1 MNNISAIVSEDGE
14 VISMSDFASEKEFQY
29 KVLNN
34 LDFETIKDFFIK
46 KTIIDAVREKHKTSK
61 GSNGVTTV
69 EISNLFKWKNLE
81 EYVDELES
89 KKIIAKKQGINL
101 EMFFVP
107 K

>member
-1 MNNISAIVSEDGE
+1 MSNLTAIVSNDGE
-14 VISMSDFASEKEFQY
+14 VISMSDFGSEKEFQY

-46 KTIIDAVREKHKTSK
+46 KTIIDTVREKHKTSK
-61 GSNGVTTV
+61 CSNGVTTV

-89 KKIIAKKQGINL
+89 KKIIVKKQGISL
-101 EMFFVP
+101 EMFFIQ

>member
-46 KTIIDAVREKHKTSK
+46 KTIIDLVRNRHKTSK

-69 EISNLFKWKNLE
+69 EILNLFKWKNLE